1 MCVSFVVFFF
11 SSRRRHTR
19 CALVTGVQTCAL
31 PISQLQGGLRIVV
44 NEHLLHRR
52 AVGPVFQQQ
61 VSERQI
67 KDKQTAGEW
76 HLAVSFYLTVGDVG
90 EAITVRSYDAP
101 ASSAKARVK
110 AEDYQR
116 RCRPCCAKPAPSV
129 PGGSRHVDAMLAP
142 LDFARA
148 ERRLRMDLTQL
159 LHHFVGDFIIA
170 PDGLEDRKSTR
181 LNSSH

>member
-1 MCVSFVVFFF
+1 MRISDW
-11 SSRRRHTR
+11 SSDV
-19 CALVTGVQTCAL
+19 CSSDL
-31 PISQLQGGLRIVV
+31 
-44 NEHLLHRR
+44 
-52 AVGPVFQQQ
+52 

-101 ASSAKARVK
+101 ASGAKARVK

-142 LDFARA
+142 LRSEEHTSA
-148 ERRLRMDLTQL
+148 LQSL
-159 LHHFVGDFIIA
+159 I
-170 PDGLEDRKSTR
+170 STSYAVFCLKR
-181 LNSSH
+181 NNHR

>member
-1 MCVSFVVFFF
+1 MILRPP
-11 SSRRRHTR
+11 SSNRTDTR
-19 CALVTGVQTCAL
+19 FPYTTRVR
-31 PISQLQGGLRIVV
+31 SGGLRFVV

-52 AVGPVFQQQ
+52 AVVPVFQQQ
-61 VSERQI
+61 VRERQI

-76 HLAVSFYLTVGDVG
+76 HLAVSFYLTVCDVG

-101 ASSAKARVK
+101 ASGAKARVK

-129 PGGSRHVDAMLAP
+129 PG
-142 LDFARA
+142 
-148 ERRLRMDLTQL
+148 
-159 LHHFVGDFIIA
+159 
-170 PDGLEDRKSTR
+170 DRKSTR

>member
-1 MCVSFVVFFF
+1 MRISDW
-11 SSRRRHTR
+11 SSDVCSSDLRL
-19 CALVTGVQTCAL
+19 A
-31 PISQLQGGLRIVV
+31 QLQGGLRIVV

-101 ASSAKARVK
+101 ASGAKRS
-110 AEDYQR
+110 E
-116 RCRPCCAKPAPSV
+116 
-129 PGGSRHVDAMLAP
+129 
-142 LDFARA
+142 
-148 ERRLRMDLTQL
+148 ERR
-159 LHHFVGDFIIA
+159 VGKECVSKGRFR
-170 PDGLEDRKSTR
+170 GEQEK
-181 LNSSH
+181 

>member
-1 MCVSFVVFFF
+1 MRISDW
-11 SSRRRHTR
+11 SSDV
-19 CALVTGVQTCAL
+19 CSSDL
-31 PISQLQGGLRIVV
+31 
-44 NEHLLHRR
+44 
-52 AVGPVFQQQ
+52 
-61 VSERQI
+61 
-67 KDKQTAGEW
+67 W

-101 ASSAKARVK
+101 ASGAKARVK

-159 LHHFVGDFIIA
+159 LHHFVGAFIIA
-170 PDGLEDRKSTR
+170 PDGLEIRSDEHTTELQSLMRISY
-181 LNSSH
+181 